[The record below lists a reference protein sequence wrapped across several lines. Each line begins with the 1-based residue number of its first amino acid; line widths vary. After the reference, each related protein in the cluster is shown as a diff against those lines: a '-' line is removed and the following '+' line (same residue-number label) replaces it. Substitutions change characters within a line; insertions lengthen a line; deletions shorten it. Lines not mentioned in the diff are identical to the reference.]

1 MQKRWNDLDALMT
14 ERVNRRHDNPELLI
28 DIVDVIVRNV
38 DEEYKQ
44 RYLQLALTAA
54 QRAVEILGQNEP
66 DAIFALANVYLAR
79 GEQEEALNWLA
90 KTVAFAG
97 EDHENIDAY
106 RARLEEASSQ
116 MKEPVQQ

>member
-1 MQKRWNDLDALMT
+1 MT